1 MNELIQNLPDNFML
15 WVAGGFAILN
25 FIKMIWT
32 DVEWL
37 FKKFGIETKGM
48 REKREAAEQLAENK
62 KDIAE
67 IKTAIVEIKETSK
80 RNVELFLEHEKAVV
94 GHVDS
99 MEESMSKS
107 FSAEIGKLHEK
118 LDAHKAES
126 DETDQVMLR
135 DRIDSGL
142 RYFAQRADEN
152 GVVYVTE
159 AEYTNMDALFKKY
172 FDKDGNGTFEK
183 AYETEFKKYKIDRLQ
198 VRA

>member
-1 MNELIQNLPDNFML
+1 MDELIQKLPDNFML

-25 FIKMIWT
+25 FIKMVWT
-32 DVEWL
+32 DVEWF
-37 FKKFGIETKGM
+37 FKKLGIETKSM
-48 REKREAAEQLAENK
+48 REKREAAERLEKNEEAIK
-62 KDIAE
+62 E

-94 GHVDS
+94 GHVDNV
-99 MEESMSKS
+99 EESMVKS

-152 GVVYVTE
+152 GIVLVTE
-159 AEYTNMDALFKKY
+159 AEYTNMDALFRKY

-183 AYETEFKKYKIDRLQ
+183 AYKTEFQKYKIDRLQ
-198 VRA
+198 VRV